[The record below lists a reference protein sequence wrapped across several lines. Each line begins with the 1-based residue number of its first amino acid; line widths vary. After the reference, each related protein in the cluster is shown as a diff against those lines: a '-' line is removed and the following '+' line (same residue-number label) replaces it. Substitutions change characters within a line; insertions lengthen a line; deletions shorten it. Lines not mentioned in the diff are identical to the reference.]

1 MYNKTISC
9 TTSINICHG
18 NHNLEKLIS
27 VLNNAD

>member
-9 TTSINICHG
+9 TTNIIIYHG

-27 VLNNAD
+27 VLIRAD